1 MKYTEIKSKTNDEL
15 KKIYVDYKKKLYN
28 LGVLSANGENKDTSR
43 YSKYKKVIAKILTRL
58 NEIKNA

>member
-28 LGVLSANGENKDTSR
+28 LNVLSANGENKDTSR
-43 YSKYKKVIAKILTRL
+43 YGKYKKAIAKILTRL
-58 NEIKNA
+58 NESKNA